1 VKRSALPS
9 TVLLAAV
16 ALVALLIYGVVSKG
30 TDSTLDDA
38 VKRGER
44 PAAPGAGRA
53 LPVLGDDA
61 AKRTLAQFKGKVVV
75 LNFWASWCDPCKDEA
90 PFLRSTQARL
100 AADGS
105 GTVLGATYNDDPTK
119 SEAFLRDHGLGFPVV
134 RDVGTKLA
142 EGFGTTHL
150 PETFVLDAKGRIV
163 AISRGVVS
171 QRFLDDAVARAKR
184 AA

>member
-1 VKRSALPS
+1 MKRSALP
-9 TVLLAAV
+9 TAVLVAAA

-30 TDSTLDDA
+30 TDTTLDSA

-44 PAAPGAGRA
+44 PAAPGLNRA

-61 AKRTLAQFKGKVVV
+61 ARRTLAEYKGKVVV

-90 PFLRSTQARL
+90 PFLKTTQARL
-100 AADGS
+100 RADGS
-105 GTVLGATYNDDPTK
+105 GTVLGATYNDDPDK
-119 SEAFLRDHGLGFPVV
+119 SQGFLREHDLTFPVV

-142 EGFGTTHL
+142 HAYGTRNL
-150 PETFVLDAKGRIV
+150 PETFVIDRNGRIV

-171 QRFLDDAVARAKR
+171 QGFLDAAIAKAK

>member
-1 VKRSALPS
+1 MKRSALP
-9 TVLLAAV
+9 TVVLAAAA

-30 TDSTLDDA
+30 TDTTLDDA

-44 PAAPGAGRA
+44 PAAPGATRA

-61 AKRTLAQFKGKVVV
+61 LTRTLAQYKGKVVV
-75 LNFWASWCDPCKDEA
+75 LNFWASWCDPCEDEA
-90 PFLRSTQARL
+90 PLLKTTQARL
-100 AADGS
+100 TADGS
-105 GTVLGATYNDDPTK
+105 GTVLGATYNDDPDRSQK
-119 SEAFLRDHGLGFPVV
+119 FLREHDLAFPVV

-142 EGFGTTHL
+142 SGFGTTHL
-150 PETFVLDAKGRIV
+150 PETFVLDRRGRIV

-171 QRFLDDAVARAKR
+171 RRFLDDAVAQAKR

>member
-1 VKRSALPS
+1 VKRSAVP
-9 TVLLAAV
+9 TVVLFAAA

-44 PAAPGAGRA
+44 PVAPGANRA
-53 LPVLGDDA
+53 LPLLDDGA
-61 AKRTLAQFKGKVVV
+61 VKRTLAQYKGKVVV

-90 PFLRSTQARL
+90 PFLKATQASL
-100 AADGS
+100 TADGS
-105 GTVLGATYNDDPTK
+105 GTVLGATYNDDPDK
-119 SEAFLRDHGLGFPVV
+119 SRQFLHAYKLDFPVV

-142 EGFGTTHL
+142 NGFGTTHL
-150 PETFVLDAKGRIV
+150 PETFVIDRTGRIV

-171 QRFLDDAVARAKR
+171 RHFLDDAVARAKGS
-184 AA
+184 A